1 MIFRKDIN
9 GLRAIAILAVMIFHF
24 IPSWMPGGFA
34 GVDVFF
40 VISGF
45 LMTAIIFKGIE
56 NDSFS
61 ILKFYISR
69 ANRIIPA
76 LSTLCLVLFIF
87 GWLYLTELDLRTLSK
102 HIASSLGFVSNMI
115 YWSESGYFDAA
126 SKEKWLL
133 HTWSLS
139 VEWQFYIIYPLL
151 LVVMKKMMP
160 LQRMKQVMLIGTL
173 FAFIG
178 GVYIT
183 FQSPNSGYYIFPAR
197 AWEMM
202 LGGLAFLYPI
212 HLSENRKKG
221 LEMVGVILIVYA
233 YLRFTEK
240 DLWPGYLAIIPTL
253 GAFFIIQAQRNN
265 SFITG
270 NIVFQK
276 LGKWSYSIYL
286 WHWPVVVIIYH
297 YTLSNVFVYVGLI
310 LSIALGYLSNR
321 FVENIKFRNDFS
333 GFFSYLKCKPLWM
346 VVILGLLSSL
356 TFIQYNHLL
365 HKISPERYEMASY
378 EAGYCFG
385 SPGAKKSDKK
395 YLDCKLGNRDKNT
408 DILLFGDSFAG
419 QYEPMLDEVAKTL
432 DIAIQSITTNSC
444 YPSLTNE
451 FHHDHYHVG
460 YQQCLMNRKY
470 VKDHIEKY
478 KYIFITAR
486 WDEYFDDHRDSIS
499 EVADWVKY
507 ANAHGVTVIYL
518 PNSNIYQS
526 NVSNEYISSL
536 MSNRSF
542 ESDFKLNEKSLR
554 YTQHAENLLRDKLSE
569 SDEFLAISKNELF
582 PGNTFKYHN
591 EQVPYPSDDGHITVF
606 ASKNLAEKLL
616 ETKEMIRIKE
626 QFHDK

>member
-1 MIFRKDIN
+1 
-9 GLRAIAILAVMIFHF
+9 MIFHF
-24 IPSWMPGGFA
+24 NPSWMPGGFA

-56 NDSFS
+56 NNNFS
-61 ILKFYISR
+61 ILKFYIAR

-76 LSTLCLVLFIF
+76 LAVLCFALLVL
-87 GWLYLTELDLRTLSK
+87 GWLYLSELDYRALSK

-139 VEWQFYIIYPLL
+139 VEWQFYMVYPLL
-151 LVVMKKMMP
+151 LLAMKQLIS
-160 LQRMKQVMLIGTL
+160 LQRMKQIMLIGTVL
-173 FAFIG
+173 AFIS

-183 FQSPNSGYYIFPAR
+183 LQSPNTGYYVFPAR

-202 LGGLAFLYPI
+202 LGGIAFLFP
-212 HLSENRKKG
+212 LVMSDNKKKVCEITG
-221 LEMVGVILIVYA
+221 LVLVVFA
-233 YLRFTEK
+233 YLTLDEK

-253 GAFFIIQAQRNN
+253 GAFLIIQAQRNN

-270 NIVFQK
+270 NIIFQK

-286 WHWPVVVIIYH
+286 WHWPLVVIIYH
-297 YTLSNVFVYVGLI
+297 YALGSEFIYIGMALSV
-310 LSIALGYLSNR
+310 ALGYLSNR
-321 FVENIKFRNDFS
+321 FIENIKFRNDFTS
-333 GFFSYLKCKPLWM
+333 IFSYLHCKPLWI
-346 VVILGLLSSL
+346 VASLGFASSVIFVKY
-356 TFIQYNHLL
+356 THLL
-365 HKISPERYEMASY
+365 HETSPERYEMASY

-385 SPGAKKSDKK
+385 SPGSKKSDEK
-395 YLDCKLGNRDKNT
+395 YLECSLGNRDKNT

-419 QYEPMLDEVAKTL
+419 QYEPMLDEMAKKL
-432 DIAIQSITTNSC
+432 DISIQSITTNSC
-444 YPSLTNE
+444 YPSLTE
-451 FHHDHYHVG
+451 HFHHDHYHVG

-470 VKDHIEKY
+470 VKENIEKY

-499 EVADWVKY
+499 EVVDWVKY

-536 MSNRSF
+536 MGKRPFHS
-542 ESDFKLNEKSLR
+542 EFKLNELSMS
-554 YTQHAENLLRDKLSE
+554 YTQQAERLLRSQLADSDK
-569 SDEFLAISKNELF
+569 FIAIARSELF
-582 PGNTFKYHN
+582 PTNTFNYQG
-591 EQVPYPSDDGHITVF
+591 EEVPYPSDDGHITIF
-606 ASKNLAEKLL
+606 ASKNLVDKLL
-616 ETKEMIRIKE
+616 KTDEIMKIKE
-626 QFHDK
+626 SFENE